1 MKAEIVSIGREL
13 LMGETADTNSTFL
26 AKQMPLLG
34 IELVWVSQVGDV
46 QSNIVEV
53 LRRAWGRS
61 DLVLTTGGLGPT
73 GDDLTREAIAE
84 TMGEE
89 MTVDPNLEQALRERF
104 GRFGM
109 PEMPPSNLK
118 QCALIP
124 SAQAIPNPQGTAP
137 GWWIERDGRILVCMP
152 GPPREMYDMWEKSV
166 RGRLQRKSKVVILTK
181 TWKTFGHNE
190 ATVGELSFPLFPTDN
205 PSLGVYAKP
214 DGIHLQLKVTAET
227 EIEAL
232 ILLRDGEIK
241 IRNVLGSYIWGTDD
255 ETLETAI
262 GGLLKTRGLSLAVME
277 DYSGGLLTANLA
289 DAPESELFFRGGMV
303 AQSDRSKT
311 ALGVPADTIAKYQSV
326 SAEVANEMAEV
337 VRQRLG
343 ADIGVGIT
351 GMETSQ
357 PNGTVHFA
365 IAYGRSWPVMTRPR
379 GKQRLVTAVLFELR
393 KSLMDGLSA
402 GGS

>member
-1 MKAEIVSIGREL
+1 MKAEVVSIGREL

-61 DLVLTTGGLGPT
+61 DLIVTTGGLGPT
-73 GDDLTREAIAE
+73 GDDLTREAIAD

-89 MTVDPNLEQALRERF
+89 MTVDPQLETALRERF

-109 PEMPPSNLK
+109 PDMPASNLK

-124 SAQAIPNPQGTAP
+124 SARAIPNPQGTAP

-166 RGRLQRKSKVVILTK
+166 RGRLQEKATAVILAK

-190 ATVGELSFPLFPTDN
+190 ATVGEMSFPLFPTDN

-214 DGIHLQLKVTAET
+214 DGIHLQLKVTAASEK
-227 EIEAL
+227 EARDL
-232 ILLRDGEIK
+232 MRDGEYK
-241 IRNVLGSYIWGTDD
+241 IRNVLDSHIWGTDD
-255 ETLETAI
+255 ETLETAV
-262 GGLLKTRGLSLAVME
+262 GSLLRARGLSLAVME
-277 DYSGGLLTANLA
+277 DYSGGLLTAGLT
-289 DAPESELFFRGGMV
+289 DVPENELFFKGGMV
-303 AQSDRSKT
+303 AQSDGVKI
-311 ALGVPADTIAKYQSV
+311 ALGVPADTIARHKGV
-326 SAEVANEMAEV
+326 SAEVAVAMAELA
-337 VRQRLG
+337 RQRFG
-343 ADIGVGIT
+343 ADIGIGIT
-351 GMETSQ
+351 GIEPAQ
-357 PNGTVHFA
+357 ANGVVHFA
-365 IAYGRSWPVMTRPR
+365 IVGGSERAVVARPR
-379 GKQRLVTAVLFELR
+379 GKQRLTTSVLFELR
-393 KSLMDGLSA
+393 KMLTADGSP
-402 GGS
+402 G